1 VLARTQSTA
10 WHGSRIRYAVWSILH
25 LKAAAMDSANWLTV
39 IGQSGR
45 LFVQSL
51 PDAFWLAYYWA
62 KDWQI
67 LLGGLFVLIAAQI
80 FVRGS
85 LRSAR
90 IQAAAA
96 VRAAQITA
104 GVVRDERLA
113 AAASSESAARQPTVS
128 ISAEPDLLRKIE
140 QLRSL
145 IRSAMAMLAS
155 DADGADASSNIYC
168 ERIAR
173 LRFDEKDLPLNPS
186 ANVLELYK
194 RFLLQLAAI
203 RRVTE
208 RRLGQKESQEAL
220 VQLNARARE
229 LAAAVAPTMTTI
241 SMYPARQPNQARG

>member
-1 VLARTQSTA
+1 MVE
-10 WHGSRIRYAVWSILH
+10 IVPK
-25 LKAAAMDSANWLTV
+25 KAAAMDSANWLTA

-51 PDAFWLAYYWA
+51 PDAFWLSYYWA
-62 KDWQI
+62 RDWQI
-67 LLGGLFVLIAAQI
+67 LLGGLLVLVAAQI

-96 VRAAQITA
+96 VRAAQIAA
-104 GVVRDERLA
+104 GVVPSRDARLGGA
-113 AAASSESAARQPTVS
+113 TSSEVQAREPTVS
-128 ISAEPDLLRKIE
+128 ISAEHELQRKIE

-145 IRSAMAMLAS
+145 IRSAMSMLTS

-173 LRFDEKDLPLNPS
+173 LRFDEMDLPLNPS
-186 ANVLELYK
+186 ANLLELYK
-194 RFLLQLAAI
+194 RFLLQLATI

-229 LAAAVAPTMTTI
+229 LAAAVAPTMTPIGMRTA
-241 SMYPARQPNQARG
+241 PQPNQARG

>member
-1 VLARTQSTA
+1 
-10 WHGSRIRYAVWSILH
+10 
-25 LKAAAMDSANWLTV
+25 MDSANWLTA
-39 IGQSGR
+39 IGQSVR
-45 LFVQSL
+45 LFVNSI

-67 LLGGLFVLIAAQI
+67 FLSGAFILLAAQI

-85 LRSAR
+85 VRSAR

-104 GVVRDERLA
+104 GVRPSRDGQLEA
-113 AAASSESAARQPTVS
+113 DASSKATARQLPPS
-128 ISAEPDLLRKIE
+128 ISAEHDVLRKIE

-145 IRSAMAMLAS
+145 IRSALSMLTS
-155 DADGADASSNIYC
+155 DADGPDASSNVYC

-173 LRFDEKDLPLNPS
+173 LRFDERDLPPNPS
-186 ANVLELYK
+186 ANLLGAYK
-194 RFLLQLAAI
+194 RFLLQLATI

-229 LAAAVAPTMTTI
+229 FAAAIAPTMAAI
-241 SMYPARQPNQARG
+241 GAPERREPSQARG

>member
-1 VLARTQSTA
+1 
-10 WHGSRIRYAVWSILH
+10 
-25 LKAAAMDSANWLTV
+25 MDSANWLTA
-39 IGQSGR
+39 IGQSAR
-45 LFVQSL
+45 LFVNSI

-67 LLGGLFVLIAAQI
+67 FLSGAFILIAAQI

-85 LRSAR
+85 VRSAR

-104 GVVRDERLA
+104 GVRPSRDGQLEA
-113 AAASSESAARQPTVS
+113 DASSGAAARQLPP
-128 ISAEPDLLRKIE
+128 ISAEHEVLRKIE
-140 QLRSL
+140 RLRSL
-145 IRSAMAMLAS
+145 IRSALSMLTS
-155 DADGADASSNIYC
+155 DADGPDASSNIYC

-173 LRFDEKDLPLNPS
+173 LRFDERDLPPNPS
-186 ANVLELYK
+186 ANLLGAYK
-194 RFLLQLAAI
+194 RFLLQLATI

-229 LAAAVAPTMTTI
+229 FAAAIAPNMAPI
-241 SMYPARQPNQARG
+241 GARERREPSQARG